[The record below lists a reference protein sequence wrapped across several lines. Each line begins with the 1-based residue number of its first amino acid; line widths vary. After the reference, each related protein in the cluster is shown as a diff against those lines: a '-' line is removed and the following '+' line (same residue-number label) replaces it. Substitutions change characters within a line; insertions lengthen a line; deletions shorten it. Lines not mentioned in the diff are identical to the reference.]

1 MSKPNYSWLILAAG
15 FSILFFSGGSR
26 FAFGLMLKPMS
37 EDLEVSRT
45 TLSVAVTMF
54 MVVSAVAMPFV
65 GRLVDRWSLR
75 GTIAIGA
82 VIGAAGLL
90 LMGQVQY
97 SWQVFAV
104 YGVVYALGNSGT
116 SIAPVVV
123 MVSQW
128 FVERRGVATSVA
140 VSGNAIG
147 QLVIVGVLWP
157 QLLVA
162 IGWRSSSHGAGNSQ
176 RRHSL
181 AADLLLLVVRP
192 GPPAHAP
199 ARSADDADTPLTAG
213 PEADFQPLTLRQ
225 ALASRP
231 FLLLIGIYTI
241 CGFQDFFVATHVVA
255 FAQDQGVGDVLAGN
269 MLAWMGVMGL
279 LGVLVAGVM
288 ADALGASRPTLLCF
302 TMRIGIFALILLAQ
316 STPAIVAFGLL
327 YGFTF
332 LITAPLTVVFLGNIY
347 GPHRLGT
354 LTGTVSMIHQI
365 MGGLGAFAG
374 GWIYDLTG
382 TYNLAFVLMLAL
394 SLTATALTLVVR
406 EPLRRH
412 RTPLGA
418 AVC

>member
-1 MSKPNYSWLILAAG
+1 MKRPDYSWLILAAG
-15 FSILFFSGGSR
+15 FLILFFSGGSR

-37 EDLEVSRT
+37 EDLDVSRS
-45 TLSVAVTMF
+45 TLSLAVTMF

-82 VIGAAGLL
+82 GIAAAGLVL
-90 LMGQVQY
+90 LGQVQN
-97 SWQVFAV
+97 SWQVFIV
-104 YGVVYALGNSGT
+104 YGLIYALGNSGT

-128 FVERRGVATSVA
+128 FIERRGVATSMA

-147 QLVIVGVLWP
+147 QLFIVAALAS
-157 QLLVA
+157 LLVA
-162 IGWRSSSHGAGNSQ
+162 IGWRSSFTI
-176 RRHSL
+176 L
-181 AADLLLLVVRP
+181 AIANVVVLLPLTLLVVRP
-192 GPPAHAP
+192 APPAP
-199 ARSADDADTPLTAG
+199 EIETPESPG
-213 PEADFQPLTLRQ
+213 SEPPPQPLSLRQ
-225 ALASRP
+225 ALSSRP
-231 FLLLIGIYTI
+231 FLLLVGIYSI
-241 CGFQDFFVATHVVA
+241 CGFQDFFVATHIVA

-269 MLAWMGVMGL
+269 LLAWMGVMGL
-279 LGVLVAGVM
+279 LGVLMAGVM
-288 ADALGASRPTLLCF
+288 ADAFGASRPTALCF
-302 TMRIGIFALILLAQ
+302 AMRIGIFALILPFQ
-316 STPAIVAFGLL
+316 GTPAILVFGLL

-365 MGGLGAFAG
+365 TGGLGAFAG

-382 TYNLAFVLMLAL
+382 TYNIAFVLMLAL
-394 SLTATALTLVVR
+394 SLAATALTLVVR
-406 EPLRRH
+406 EPLRHQRI
-412 RTPLGA
+412 PLGT

>member
-1 MSKPNYSWLILAAG
+1 MRRPNYSWAILAVG

-37 EDLEVSRT
+37 EELDVSRS
-45 TLSVAVTMF
+45 TLSLAVTMF
-54 MVVSAVAMPFV
+54 MVVSALAMPFV

-82 VIGAAGLL
+82 VIGAAGLA
-90 LMGQVQY
+90 LMGQVQS
-97 SWQVFAV
+97 SWQVFLV

-128 FVERRGVATSVA
+128 FVERRGFATSVA

-147 QLVIVGVLWP
+147 QLVIVAALASA
-157 QLLVA
+157 LAA
-162 IGWRSSSHGAGNSQ
+162 IGWQASYTV
-176 RRHSL
+176 L
-181 AADLLLLVVRP
+181 AVVNAAILLPLILLVVRP
-192 GPPAHAP
+192 GPPLENAAASATSGSEAAP
-199 ARSADDADTPLTAG
+199 
-213 PEADFQPLTLRQ
+213 QPLTLRQ

-231 FLLLIGIYTI
+231 FLLLVAIYTI
-241 CGFQDFFVATHVVA
+241 CGFQDFFVATHIVA

-269 MLAWMGVMGL
+269 LLAWMGVMGL
-279 LGVLVAGVM
+279 LGVLLAGVM
-288 ADALGASRPTLLCF
+288 ADAVGASRPTALCF
-302 TMRIGIFALILLAQ
+302 LMRIGIFALIIPLQ
-316 STPAIVAFGLL
+316 STPAILAFGLL

-347 GPHRLGT
+347 GPNRLGT

-365 MGGLGAFAG
+365 MGGLGALTG
-374 GWIYDLTG
+374 GWIFDQTG
-382 TYNLAFVLMLAL
+382 SYNAAFILMLSL
-394 SLTATALTLVVR
+394 SLAATVLTLAVR

-412 RTPLGA
+412 RMPLGA
-418 AVC
+418 TAC

>member
-1 MSKPNYSWLILAAG
+1 MRRPDYSWLILAAG

-26 FAFGLMLKPMS
+26 FAFGLMLKPIS
-37 EDLEVSRT
+37 EDLDVSRS
-45 TLSVAVTMF
+45 TLSAAFTTF

-82 VIGAAGLL
+82 VVGAAGLAM
-90 LMGQVQY
+90 MGQVQN

-104 YGVVYALGNSGT
+104 YGVFYALGNSGT

-147 QLVIVGVLWP
+147 QLFIVAALAS
-157 QLLVA
+157 LLVA
-162 IGWRSSSHGAGNSQ
+162 IGWRSSLTI
-176 RRHSL
+176 L
-181 AADLLLLVVRP
+181 AVANVVVLLPLILLVVRP
-192 GPPAHAP
+192 GPPMQVP
-199 ARSADDADTPLTAG
+199 ARSADDTDTPSEAG
-213 PEADFQPLTLRQ
+213 PEPDFQPLTLRQ

-316 STPAIVAFGLL
+316 STPAILAFGLL

-365 MGGLGAFAG
+365 MGGLGALAG

-382 TYNLAFVLMLAL
+382 AYDAAFMLMLAL
-394 SLTATALTLVVR
+394 SLAATALTLVVR

>member
-1 MSKPNYSWLILAAG
+1 MRRPDYSWLILGSG
-15 FSILFFSGGSR
+15 FTILFFSGGSR

-37 EDLEVSRT
+37 EDLDVSRS
-45 TLSVAVTMF
+45 TLSLAVTMF
-54 MVVSAVAMPFV
+54 MLVSAVAMPFV

-75 GTIAIGA
+75 GTVAIGA
-82 VIGAAGLL
+82 IIASVGLA
-90 LMGQVQY
+90 LMGQVHH
-97 SWQVFAV
+97 SWQVFLV

-147 QLVIVGVLWP
+147 QLVIVGALASA
-157 QLLVA
+157 LVA
-162 IGWRSSSHGAGNSQ
+162 IGWQNSF
-176 RRHSL
+176 SVL
-181 AADLLLLVVRP
+181 AVANIVVLVPLIWLVVRP
-192 GPPAHAP
+192 GPP
-199 ARSADDADTPLTAG
+199 
-213 PEADFQPLTLRQ
+213 PEGTNESGDSRMDPGHQPLTLRR

-231 FLLLIGIYTI
+231 FLLLVGIYTI

-269 MLAWMGVMGL
+269 LLAWMGVMGL
-279 LGVLVAGVM
+279 LGVLIAGLM
-288 ADALGASRPTLLCF
+288 ADAFGAARPTALCF
-302 TMRIGIFALILLAQ
+302 VMRIGIFALILLAQ
-316 STPAIVAFGLL
+316 DTPAILAFGLL

-374 GWIYDLTG
+374 GWIYDMTG
-382 TYNLAFVLMLAL
+382 DYNAAFILMLAL
-394 SLTATALTLVVR
+394 SLAATVLTLVVR
-406 EPLRRH
+406 EPLRRQ
-412 RTPLGA
+412 RLPLGA

>member
-1 MSKPNYSWLILAAG
+1 MRRADYSWLILAAG
-15 FSILFFSGGSR
+15 FAILFFSGGSR

-37 EDLEVSRT
+37 EDLEVSRS
-45 TLSVAVTMF
+45 TLSLAVTMF

-75 GTIAIGA
+75 GTIAVGA
-82 VIGAAGLL
+82 GIGAAGLV
-90 LMGQVQY
+90 LMGQVQ
-97 SWQVFAV
+97 SAWQVFLV

-128 FVERRGVATSVA
+128 FIERRGVATSVA

-147 QLVIVGVLWP
+147 QLFIVAALAS
-157 QLLVA
+157 LLVA
-162 IGWRSSSHGAGNSQ
+162 IGWRSSFTI
-176 RRHSL
+176 L
-181 AADLLLLVVRP
+181 AIVNIAILLPITLLIVRP
-192 GPPAHAP
+192 GPPHTAESTSPTPEHEPAP
-199 ARSADDADTPLTAG
+199 
-213 PEADFQPLTLRQ
+213 QPLTLRQ

-231 FLLLIGIYTI
+231 FLLLVGIYSI
-241 CGFQDFFVATHVVA
+241 CGFQDFFVATHIVA

-269 MLAWMGVMGL
+269 LLAWMGVMGL

-288 ADALGASRPTLLCF
+288 ADALGASRPTTLCF
-302 TMRIGIFALILLAQ
+302 LMRIGIFALILPLQ
-316 STPAIVAFGLL
+316 STPAILAFGLL

-347 GPHRLGT
+347 GPLRLGT
-354 LTGTVSMIHQI
+354 LTGTISMIHQI
-365 MGGLGAFAG
+365 MGGLGALAG
-374 GWIYDLTG
+374 GWIYDMTG
-382 TYNLAFVLMLAL
+382 SYNIAFVLMLAL
-394 SLTATALTLVVR
+394 SLAATALTLVLR
-406 EPLRRH
+406 EPLRH

>member
-1 MSKPNYSWLILAAG
+1 MRRADYSWLILAAG
-15 FSILFFSGGSR
+15 FAILFFSGGSR

-37 EDLEVSRT
+37 EDLDVSRS
-45 TLSVAVTMF
+45 TLSLAVTMF

-82 VIGAAGLL
+82 GIGAAGLV
-90 LMGQVQY
+90 LMGQVQS
-97 SWQVFAV
+97 SWQVFLV
-104 YGVVYALGNSGT
+104 YGLVYALGNSAT

-128 FVERRGVATSVA
+128 FIERRGVATSVA

-147 QLVIVGVLWP
+147 QLFIVAALAS
-157 QLLVA
+157 LLVA
-162 IGWRSSSHGAGNSQ
+162 IGWRSSFTI
-176 RRHSL
+176 L
-181 AADLLLLVVRP
+181 AVVNIAILLPITLLIVRP
-192 GPPAHAP
+192 GAPRAAESASPTPEHEPAP
-199 ARSADDADTPLTAG
+199 
-213 PEADFQPLTLRQ
+213 QPLTLRQ

-231 FLLLIGIYTI
+231 FLLLVGIYSI
-241 CGFQDFFVATHVVA
+241 CGFQDFFVATHIVA

-269 MLAWMGVMGL
+269 LLAWMGVMGL

-288 ADALGASRPTLLCF
+288 ADALGASRPTALCF
-302 TMRIGIFALILLAQ
+302 LMRIGIFALILPLQ
-316 STPAIVAFGLL
+316 STPAILAFGLL

-347 GPHRLGT
+347 GPLRLGT
-354 LTGTVSMIHQI
+354 LTGTISMIHQI
-365 MGGLGAFAG
+365 MGGLGALAG
-374 GWIYDLTG
+374 GWIYDMTG
-382 TYNLAFVLMLAL
+382 SYNAAFVLMLAL
-394 SLTATALTLVVR
+394 SLAATALTLVVR
-406 EPLRRH
+406 EPLRQH

>member
-1 MSKPNYSWLILAAG
+1 MRRLDYRWLILGAG
-15 FSILFFSGGSR
+15 FTILFFSGGSR

-37 EDLEVSRT
+37 EDLDVSRS
-45 TLSVAVTMF
+45 TLSLAVTMF

-82 VIGAAGLL
+82 AISAVGLV
-90 LMGQVQY
+90 LMGQVHH
-97 SWQVFAV
+97 SWQIFMV

-128 FVERRGVATSVA
+128 FIERRGVATSMA

-147 QLVIVGVLWP
+147 QLFIVAALAS
-157 QLLVA
+157 LLVA
-162 IGWRSSSHGAGNSQ
+162 IGWRSSYLI
-176 RRHSL
+176 L
-181 AADLLLLVVRP
+181 AVANVAILLPVTLLIVRP
-192 GPPAHAP
+192 GPPAATDTASVAP
-199 ARSADDADTPLTAG
+199 GSEPPR
-213 PEADFQPLTLRQ
+213 QPLTLRQ

-231 FLLLIGIYTI
+231 FLLLVAIYSI
-241 CGFQDFFVATHVVA
+241 CGIQDFFVVFHVVA

-269 MLAWMGVMGL
+269 LLAWMGLMGL
-279 LGVLVAGVM
+279 IGVLVAGLM
-288 ADALGASRPTLLCF
+288 ADAFGASRPTALCF
-302 TMRIGIFALILLAQ
+302 VMRIGIFALILLVQ
-316 STPAIVAFGLL
+316 DTPAILAFGLL

-365 MGGLGAFAG
+365 MGGLGALAG
-374 GWIYDLTG
+374 GLIYDITG
-382 TYNLAFVLMLAL
+382 DYSAAFILMLAL
-394 SLTATALTLVVR
+394 SLFATVMTLAVR
-406 EPLRRH
+406 EPLFQGRRA
-412 RTPLGA
+412 PLGA
-418 AVC
+418 PVC

>member
-1 MSKPNYSWLILAAG
+1 MRRPNYSWAILAVG

-37 EDLEVSRT
+37 EELDVSRS
-45 TLSVAVTMF
+45 TLSLAVTMF
-54 MVVSAVAMPFV
+54 MVVSALAMPFV

-82 VIGAAGLL
+82 VIGAAGLA
-90 LMGQVQY
+90 LMGQVQS
-97 SWQVFAV
+97 SWQVFLV

-128 FVERRGVATSVA
+128 FVERRGFATSVA

-147 QLVIVGVLWP
+147 QLVIVAALASALAV
-157 QLLVA
+157 
-162 IGWRSSSHGAGNSQ
+162 IGWQASYTV
-176 RRHSL
+176 L
-181 AADLLLLVVRP
+181 AVINAAILLPFILLVVRP
-192 GPPAHAP
+192 GPPPEDAAASATSGSEAAP
-199 ARSADDADTPLTAG
+199 
-213 PEADFQPLTLRQ
+213 QPLTLRQ

-231 FLLLIGIYTI
+231 FLLLVAIYTI
-241 CGFQDFFVATHVVA
+241 CGFQDFFVATHIVA

-269 MLAWMGVMGL
+269 LLAWMGVMGL
-279 LGVLVAGVM
+279 LGVLLAGVM
-288 ADALGASRPTLLCF
+288 ADAVGASRPTALCF
-302 TMRIGIFALILLAQ
+302 LMRIGIFALIIPLQ
-316 STPAIVAFGLL
+316 STPAILAFGLL

-347 GPHRLGT
+347 GPNRLGT

-365 MGGLGAFAG
+365 MGGLGALVG
-374 GWIYDLTG
+374 GWIFDQTG
-382 TYNLAFVLMLAL
+382 SYNAAFILMLSL
-394 SLTATALTLVVR
+394 SLAATVLTLAVR

-412 RTPLGA
+412 RIPLA
-418 AVC
+418 AAC

>member
-1 MSKPNYSWLILAAG
+1 MRRPNYSWAILAVG

-37 EDLEVSRT
+37 EELDVSRS
-45 TLSVAVTMF
+45 TLSLAVTMF
-54 MVVSAVAMPFV
+54 MVVSALAMPFV

-82 VIGAAGLL
+82 VIGAAGLA
-90 LMGQVQY
+90 LMGQVQS
-97 SWQVFAV
+97 SWQVFLV

-128 FVERRGVATSVA
+128 FVERRGFATSVA

-147 QLVIVGVLWP
+147 QLVIVAALASA
-157 QLLVA
+157 LAA
-162 IGWRSSSHGAGNSQ
+162 IGWQASYTV
-176 RRHSL
+176 L
-181 AADLLLLVVRP
+181 AVVNAAILLPFILLVVRP
-192 GPPAHAP
+192 GPPPEDAAASATSGSEAAP
-199 ARSADDADTPLTAG
+199 
-213 PEADFQPLTLRQ
+213 QPLTLRQ

-231 FLLLIGIYTI
+231 FLLLVAIYTI
-241 CGFQDFFVATHVVA
+241 CGFQDFFVATHIVA

-269 MLAWMGVMGL
+269 LLAWMGVMGL
-279 LGVLVAGVM
+279 LGVLLAGVM
-288 ADALGASRPTLLCF
+288 ADAVGASRPTALCF
-302 TMRIGIFALILLAQ
+302 LMRIGIFALIIPLQ
-316 STPAIVAFGLL
+316 STPAILAFGLL

-347 GPHRLGT
+347 GPNRLGT

-365 MGGLGAFAG
+365 VGGLGALVG
-374 GWIYDLTG
+374 GWIFDQTG
-382 TYNLAFVLMLAL
+382 SYNAAFILMLSL
-394 SLTATALTLVVR
+394 SLAATVLTLAVR

-412 RTPLGA
+412 RIPLGA
-418 AVC
+418 TAC